1 VRRGGRGLVAL
12 CLRTGR
18 GIDVPYEGVSALY
31 GPDAS
36 PKRRRRDESL

>member
-1 VRRGGRGLVAL
+1 MVL

-36 PKRRRRDESL
+36 PKRRGRNESL